1 MASVCK
7 PVCVCLDKLIRN
19 RRGMRLM
26 QDGATSHTA
35 YTTLQTFCKLKES
48 NLPWPSKLPDLNQMS
63 IFRMSLIGWLGD
75 GPFQCK
81 TITAI
86 CNAWMESNCM

>member
-7 PVCVCLDKLIRN
+7 PVCVCLDTLIRN

-35 YTTLQTFCKLKES
+35 YTILNVLQAHIHVVKFALAS
-48 NLPWPSKLPDLNQMS
+48 QIARP
-63 IFRMSLIGWLGD
+63 
-75 GPFQCK
+75 
-81 TITAI
+81 
-86 CNAWMESNCM
+86 

>member
-26 QDGATSHTA
+26 QDGATSHA
-35 YTTLQTFCKLKES
+35 VYTTLNVLQAHRVKFAL
-48 NLPWPSKLPDLNQMS
+48 
-63 IFRMSLIGWLGD
+63 
-75 GPFQCK
+75 
-81 TITAI
+81 AI
-86 CNAWMESNCM
+86 KIARP